1 MQRATS
7 SAVDLYLDYNGS
19 TPLAPE
25 ALEVAFPYLV
35 EHHGN
40 PSASHPMGAAPKAA
54 IERAKAESAAALGC
68 SAGELVHTSGGSESN
83 NHALLGVA
91 ALRPGGHFV
100 VSAIEHKSVLSTV
113 AELERRGH
121 PVTRVLPREDGA
133 VRAADIASVLRPETA
148 LVSVMGANNE
158 TGVVQPFEEIGALC
172 RARGVVYHCDWV
184 CALGKLDLD
193 LSRSMI
199 DLLSIG
205 AHKLH
210 GPKGV
215 GLTYIRRGVAVS
227 PLIHGCGQ
235 QDGARGGTENA
246 FGAVA
251 FAKCL
256 TMLAAGA
263 FPSHARLAELRDGLW
278 EGIRG
283 RFPSARRNGS
293 GSFLPNTLNVAF
305 EGELGIELLK
315 QLGQHGVCVAAG
327 APSHVLTAMGL
338 PPTRARASLRF
349 SLGRHSDE
357 RTIAATLD
365 ALSSC
370 VRDRA
375 PSGAPATAGA
385 PHPTTTSGRVTR

>member
-35 EHHGN
+35 EHYGN

-54 IERAKAESAAALGC
+54 IERAKADSAAALGC
-68 SAGELVHTSGGSESN
+68 TSAELVHTSGGSESN
-83 NHALLGVA
+83 NHALLGA
-91 ALRPGGHFV
+91 AAMRPGGHFV
-100 VSAIEHKSVLSTV
+100 VSAIEHKSVLSTML
-113 AELERRGH
+113 ELERRGH

-133 VRAADIASVLRPETA
+133 LRVADVAAALRHDTV

-158 TGVVQPFEEIGALC
+158 TGVVQPHEEIGALC
-172 RARGVVYHCDWV
+172 RARGVLYHCDWV

-193 LSRSMI
+193 LSRSNI
-199 DLLSIG
+199 DLLAIG

-215 GLTYIRRGVAVS
+215 GLTYIRRGSAVG

-251 FAKCL
+251 FAKTL
-256 TMLAAGA
+256 SMLAAGA
-263 FPSHARLAELRDGLW
+263 FPSHARLAHLRDRLW
-278 EGIRG
+278 EGIRQ
-283 RFPSARRNGS
+283 RFAQARRNGA
-293 GSFLPNTLNVAF
+293 GEFLPNTLNVAF

-315 QLGQHGVCVAAG
+315 KLGTHGVCVAAGAAANTG

-338 PPTRARASLRF
+338 PPERARASLRF

-357 RTIAATLD
+357 RTIEAALQ
-365 ALSSC
+365 ALSAS
-370 VRDRA
+370 VRATSASERA
-375 PSGAPATAGA
+375 QGAL
-385 PHPTTTSGRVTR
+385 R

>member
-25 ALEVAFPYLV
+25 ALEVAFPHLV
-35 EHHGN
+35 EHYGN
-40 PSASHPMGAAPKAA
+40 PSASHPLGAVPKAA
-54 IERAKAESAAALGC
+54 IERAKAESAAVLGC
-68 SAGELVHTSGGSESN
+68 GAGELVHTSGGSEAN
-83 NHALLGVA
+83 NHALLGAA
-91 ALRPGGHFV
+91 ALRPRGHFV

-133 VRAADIASVLRPETA
+133 VSVADIASALRSDTA

-158 TGVVQPFEEIGALC
+158 TGVVQPYEEIGALC
-172 RARGVVYHCDWV
+172 RARGVLYHCDWV

-193 LSRSMI
+193 LSRSTI

-205 AHKLH
+205 AHKLY
-210 GPKGV
+210 GPKGI
-215 GLTYIRRGVAVS
+215 GLAYIRRGSAVG

-251 FAKCL
+251 FAKTL
-256 TMLAAGA
+256 SMLAAGA
-263 FPSHARLAELRDGLW
+263 LPAHARLAQLRDSLW
-278 EGIRG
+278 EGIRQ
-283 RFPSARRNGS
+283 RFPDARRNGA
-293 GSFLPNTLNVAF
+293 GAFLPNTLNVAF

-315 QLGQHGVCVAAG
+315 KLGAHGVCVAAGAAANTG

-338 PPTRARASLRF
+338 PPERARASLRF

-357 RTIAATLD
+357 RTIEATLQ
-365 ALSSC
+365 ALSLC
-370 VRDRA
+370 VRA
-375 PSGAPATAGA
+375 PSSTAFVQGAA
-385 PHPTTTSGRVTR
+385 H